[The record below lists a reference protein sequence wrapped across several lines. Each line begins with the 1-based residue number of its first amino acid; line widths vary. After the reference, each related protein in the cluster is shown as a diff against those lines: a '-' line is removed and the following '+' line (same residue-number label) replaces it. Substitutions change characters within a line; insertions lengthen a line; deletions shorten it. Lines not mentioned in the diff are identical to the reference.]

1 VKAIRVAIACDRSLF
16 CEGMS
21 ELLRQQQGIDVVA
34 QIVDGDLAAGI
45 GDETCDVL
53 IADYSLLGGDEITAF
68 LEAIKRTAPRV
79 KLLLLLEEDLP
90 DETLM
95 RYLRMGVN
103 GYVRGTAT
111 TAQLVEAIRV
121 VASGTLW
128 AERKL
133 LNRFVAV
140 PALPTLDAGAFASKT
155 QTLLTRR
162 EREIVS
168 LLLHGLPNKTL
179 SERLHISESTVKTH
193 LNNIYRKMSVTNRVQ
208 LLTSILSP
216 S

>member
-1 VKAIRVAIACDRSLF
+1 
-16 CEGMS
+16 MS
-21 ELLRQQQGIDVVA
+21 ELLRQQGIDVVA
-34 QIVDGDLAAGI
+34 RIREGSLAADF

-53 IADYSLLGGDEITAF
+53 IADYSLLGAEEITAF
-68 LEAIKRTAPRV
+68 LEAMKRAAPRV

-111 TAQLVEAIRV
+111 TAQLVEAIHAV
-121 VASGTLW
+121 SSGTLW

-140 PALPTLDAGAFASKT
+140 PALPSLDLGSLASKT
-155 QTLLTRR
+155 QGLLTRR

-179 SERLHISESTVKTH
+179 SERLRISESTVKTH
-193 LNNIYRKMSVTNRVQ
+193 LNNIYRKMSVSNRVQ
-208 LLTSILSP
+208 LLTSILNS

>member
-1 VKAIRVAIACDRSLF
+1 MKAIRVAIACDRALF

-34 QIVDGDLAAGI
+34 RIRDGDLAAGFGI
-45 GDETCDVL
+45 DTCDVL
-53 IADYSLLGGDEITAF
+53 IADYSLLGAEEITVF
-68 LEAIKRTAPRV
+68 LEAMKRAAPRV
-79 KLLLLLEEDLP
+79 RLLLLLEEDLP

-95 RYLRMGVN
+95 RYLRLGVN

-111 TAQLVEAIRV
+111 TAQLVEAIHAV
-121 VASGTLW
+121 SSGTLW

-133 LNRFVAV
+133 LNRFVVV
-140 PALPTLDAGAFASKT
+140 PALPSLDLGSLASKT
-155 QTLLTRR
+155 QGLLTRR

-179 SERLHISESTVKTH
+179 SERLRISESTVKTH
-193 LNNIYRKMSVTNRVQ
+193 LNNIYRKMSVSNRVQ
-208 LLTSILSP
+208 LLTSILNP